1 MPDFVADVRILWTVD
16 RTGVVADTDKDGDPA
31 ALFAGVGGV
40 VYEDQAKRLGLIGPG
55 GGLTAKG
62 RDLGYLST
70 DSPPERPAGVPR
82 GGTEPPP
89 PAPAVPA
96 PRVGGDRPSS

>member
-1 MPDFVADVRILWTVD
+1 VADFVSDVRLLWTRD
-16 RTGVVADTDKDGDPA
+16 RTGVVPATDKDADVG
-31 ALFAGVGGV
+31 ALFAGEGGV

-55 GGLTAKG
+55 GGLTTKG
-62 RDLGYLST
+62 KELGYLST

>member
-1 MPDFVADVRILWTVD
+1 VPDFVSDTRILWSKD
-16 RTGVVADTDKDGDPA
+16 RTAVVSDGDKDGDPA
-31 ALFAGVGGV
+31 AVFAGVGGV

-70 DSPPERPAGVPR
+70 DTVPERPAGVAR
-82 GGTEPPP
+82 GQTEAPA